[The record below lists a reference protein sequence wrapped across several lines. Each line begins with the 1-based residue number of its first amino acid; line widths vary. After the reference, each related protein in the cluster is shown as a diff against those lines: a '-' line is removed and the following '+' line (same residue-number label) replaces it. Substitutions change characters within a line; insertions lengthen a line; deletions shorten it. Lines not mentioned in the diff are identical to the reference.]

1 MRKAGK
7 HAAVYIIHTWRI
19 TCVWKREIRA
29 ERVAFPSPSQSAYNI
44 LYCCVRA
51 NIRRPQ
57 TFCCNVGVRRPPNH
71 CKHLSLI
78 RDSIRLGM

>member
-29 ERVAFPSPSQSAYNI
+29 ERVAFPSPSQSVCNI
-44 LYCCVRA
+44 LTAVYGKYKMPT
-51 NIRRPQ
+51 N
-57 TFCCNVGVRRPPNH
+57 F
-71 CKHLSLI
+71 LL
-78 RDSIRLGM
+78 